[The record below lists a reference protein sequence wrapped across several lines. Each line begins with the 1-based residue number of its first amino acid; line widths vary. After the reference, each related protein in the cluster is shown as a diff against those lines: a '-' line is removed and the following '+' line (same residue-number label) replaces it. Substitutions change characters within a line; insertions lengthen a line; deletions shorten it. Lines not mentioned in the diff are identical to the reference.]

1 VSTYAV
7 SHLKRQMGKDFNEGA
22 PISLRDIRGSSAI
35 EGVSF
40 NVLAAERNQQ
50 DPKKK
55 AFAQLRS
62 LKCRITGETGEADL
76 LKWNLATGCYEPA
89 SAADLADFDPHDDT
103 EDASL

>member
-1 VSTYAV
+1 
-7 SHLKRQMGKDFNEGA
+7 MGKDFNEGA
-22 PISLRDIRGSSAI
+22 QISLRDIRGSSAI

-50 DPKKK
+50 DPSLK

-76 LKWNLATGCYEPA
+76 LKWNLAKGCYEPA
-89 SAADLADFDPHDDT
+89 SKADLEQFNPHDNEGDT
-103 EDASL
+103 TF